1 MGPEAICFQVVR
13 SSVRASGRLH
23 SPTCLPSTSI
33 FKTPYLREAL
43 VEMGKTVVDVC
54 RIDAGCYCG
63 Y

>member
-13 SSVRASGRLH
+13 SSVRASGR
-23 SPTCLPSTSI
+23 LPSTSI